1 MGCPD
6 NIDEQQATDATACV
20 HCNKQSLYHIE
31 NYFTPGL
38 WKLLRADQ
46 LNREVLY
53 VEIAKFLVQLGLIR
67 PEEKFWGHLV
77 GFIQWANE
85 VLMDNPYDDI
95 NMLKSLWNEATY
107 TMGLPCGGPTD
118 YPVMPSM
125 LMDVYPRVYARA
137 YPGREEPI
145 LAPAT
150 KDIHSLNVLK
160 ASTGCRTSKAPSTST
175 SHRVEIRRA
184 LQRHHLALETMLVL
198 GKLCPQCRPGELY

>member
-1 MGCPD
+1 
-6 NIDEQQATDATACV
+6 
-20 HCNKQSLYHIE
+20 
-31 NYFTPGL
+31 
-38 WKLLRADQ
+38 
-46 LNREVLY
+46 
-53 VEIAKFLVQLGLIR
+53 
-67 PEEKFWGHLV
+67 
-77 GFIQWANE
+77 
-85 VLMDNPYDDI
+85 MDNPYDDI

-160 ASTGCRTSKAPSTST
+160 ASTGCRTIKATVYHDPCY
-175 SHRVEIRRA
+175 IA
-184 LQRHHLALETMLVL
+184 LQRHHLALETMLVP
-198 GKLCPQCRPGELY
+198 GKLCPQRRPSVLY